1 MLLVNKYNYFAL
13 LYVGNQGKIISIS
26 TGYQVMRQ
34 APVASHSTLGKGKHH
49 DLLLGEL
56 LVREGLVTQPELE
69 RVLAIQEQER
79 KLAKLPLGQILIGQ
93 SKITEIGMSRLLN
106 HQNLRKHL
114 GTLAVEKRHIT
125 PEQLLYCLQKKG
137 SGQYLGQ
144 ILVEEGFLDSTTL
157 IALLKDQAYA
167 EKIGD
172 LAVKLN
178 LVTQEDVSV
187 ALKIQKAHRSMG
199 EICCDLHLISPLDL
213 YPVLRKHKKQTGI
226 GEILVNFGYINHE
239 QLTKSLQ
246 EQVYSKDSLGDI
258 LVRNKFV
265 TRAQIWEA
273 MLKQLHIPFKSFA
286 GFTYSERDRQAL
298 TRIISHKYAEKHLIL
313 PISLTEKD
321 LIIAIMRPDK
331 LIIVRELRQMYSQL
345 TISCVFISEAKFG
358 DLFAMLYS
366 LRLSGIKREEEEGE
380 ESGGEPAL
388 PAREESGPPDL
399 MQIELAEDTEEE
411 KSSIDY
417 GLQDIETEELVNYII
432 KYGISHGASDIHFER
447 DRKGA
452 RLRFR
457 VDGVLR
463 EVQTEWL
470 RNKIK
475 EKSAHIVSRIKVMSN
490 LDISEKRLPQ
500 DGVFRINYLD
510 RAENQKYN
518 FDFRVATCPAITGE
532 NVSIRILDS
541 RKAKVGLEQLNHS
554 PHVLD
559 SFKTFLKSAA
569 GMVLVTGPTGSGKS
583 STLYG
588 ALQYIFDPTRK
599 IITAEDPIE
608 YSFPGIMQTQINT
621 KIGLTFAKLLRSFLR
636 LDPDVI
642 LVGEIRDNE
651 TARIGFDAAQT
662 GHLVLSTL
670 HTNDAISTLGR
681 LEDLEIDRTQI
692 TSSLSCILAQRLVRK
707 ICPTCIAPYV
717 PEEDEWRQLFEEYPS
732 HLSFFRGIGCK
743 DCGFTGLNGR
753 TLLSEIFVP
762 GDFKSL
768 AKGATIEDLKIEA
781 VKRGMKT
788 MIDDGLLKL
797 GDTTLA
803 EILRVVPHE
812 MIRMYR
818 KRKLI
823 KGGGTDPAVSGKD
836 NWRIH
841 GFTLAEPASE
851 ESHIDQMFEEYRA
864 MSALANIQVELD
876 RELFGRFI
884 ADSYRKVRLSAH
896 SREVMF
902 YFEYRDNVIQI
913 FAVPMNR

>member
-1 MLLVNKYNYFAL
+1 MQRA
-13 LYVGNQGKIISIS
+13 S
-26 TGYQVMRQ
+26 
-34 APVASHSTLGKGKHH
+34 VATHSTIGKRKH
-49 DLLLGEL
+49 DNFLLGDL
-56 LVREGLVTQPELE
+56 LVREGLVTQQDIA

-79 KLAKLPLGQILIGQ
+79 KLAKLPLGQVLVGQ
-93 SKITEIGMSRLLN
+93 CKITELGMARLLN

-114 GTLAVEKRHIT
+114 GTLAVEKQHIT
-125 PEQLLYCLQKKG
+125 SEQLMYCLQKKG
-137 SGQYLGQ
+137 SGRYLGQ
-144 ILVEEGFLDSTTL
+144 ILVEEGFLNSMTL
-157 IALLKDQAYA
+157 IELLKDQAYA

-172 LAVKLN
+172 LAVKLDM
-178 LVTQEDVSV
+178 VTHEDVRV
-187 ALKIQKAHRSMG
+187 ALKIQKAHRSVG

-226 GEILVNFGYINHE
+226 GEILVNLGYINQE

-246 EQVYSKDSLGDI
+246 EQLYSKDSLGDI
-258 LVRNKFV
+258 LVRNKVV
-265 TRAQIWEA
+265 TRAHIWEA

-286 GFTYSERDRQAL
+286 GFTYSERDKHAL
-298 TRIISHKYAEKHLIL
+298 TKIISQKYAEKHLLL
-313 PISLTEKD
+313 PIAQTEKD
-321 LIIAIMRPDK
+321 LTIAIMRPDK
-331 LIIVRELRQMYSQL
+331 LLIIRELRQMYSQL
-345 TISCVFISEAKFG
+345 TISCVFINEAKFG

-366 LRLSGIKREEEEGE
+366 LRLNGFRGGE
-380 ESGGEPAL
+380 E
-388 PAREESGPPDL
+388 REESDGEPVLPVREEADQTDL
-399 MQIELAEDTEEE
+399 MQIELSEETEEE
-411 KSSIDY
+411 KSFIDY
-417 GLQDIETEELVNYII
+417 GVQDIETEELVNYII

-452 RLRFR
+452 KLRYR

-463 EVQTEWL
+463 DVQTEWL
-470 RNKIK
+470 REKIK
-475 EKSAHIVSRIKVMSN
+475 EKSTYIVSRIKVMSN

-500 DGVFRINYLD
+500 DGVFRINYFD
-510 RAENQKYN
+510 RTENQKYN

-541 RKAKVGLEQLNHS
+541 RKAKVGLAQLNHS

-583 STLYG
+583 STLYA

-608 YSFPGIMQTQINT
+608 YSFPGIMQTQVNT

-642 LVGEIRDNE
+642 LVGEIRDHE

-707 ICPTCIAPYV
+707 ICPTCIAPYT
-717 PEEDEWRQLFEEYPS
+717 PEEDEWRQLFEEYPA
-732 HLSFFRGIGCK
+732 HLSFFQGIGCK
-743 DCGFTGLNGR
+743 DCGFTGLSGR

-823 KGGGTDPAVSGKD
+823 KGGGADLADSCKD
-836 NWRIH
+836 GWRIH
-841 GFTLAEPASE
+841 GFTLADPASE
-851 ESHIDQMFEEYRA
+851 EKHIDQMFEEYSTMA
-864 MSALANIQVELD
+864 VLANIQVELD

-884 ADSYRKVRLSAH
+884 VDSYGKVSRSSH
-896 SREVMF
+896 CREVMF
-902 YFEYRDNVIQI
+902 YFELRDDVIQI
-913 FAVPMNR
+913 FAIPRNR